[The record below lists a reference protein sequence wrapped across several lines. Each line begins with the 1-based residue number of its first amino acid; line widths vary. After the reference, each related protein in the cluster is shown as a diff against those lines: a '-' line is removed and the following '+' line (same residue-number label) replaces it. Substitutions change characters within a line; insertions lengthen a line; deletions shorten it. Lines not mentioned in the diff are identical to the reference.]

1 MIDFDYL
8 HQCRGD
14 APVHFNLQHRKIN
27 SSNFY
32 KIVTVGKVSMQFGQ
46 LGPNNIL
53 IPVHFQDQLTKE
65 DVGVIA

>member
-1 MIDFDYL
+1 M
-8 HQCRGD
+8 
-14 APVHFNLQHRKIN
+14 HFNLQHRKIN